1 MGVCVVGFSFANRQF
16 DVACNGFRGAPEE
29 PSRRTR
35 EQIVADE
42 VISTFDEEV
51 FVAVSPQFHGNAV
64 VVSLEQFDVVSLP
77 IVETQKIPKERER
90 RRPS

>member
-35 EQIVADE
+35 EQ

-51 FVAVSPQFHGNAV
+51 FVAVSPQPHGNAV
-64 VVSLEQFDVVSLP
+64 VVSLE
-77 IVETQKIPKERER
+77 
-90 RRPS
+90 